1 MDWRH
6 RNRYRA
12 SFAGLQQ
19 VGAHHHGGRQV
30 KALRIKD
37 VATKIG
43 LGQSTIYR
51 LVAQGDFPK
60 PFEIMPK
67 RNAWLEEDV
76 DAWLAQRAGRTQA
89 ADADRSNITT
99 FPASPAQ

>member
-1 MDWRH
+1 M
-6 RNRYRA
+6 
-12 SFAGLQQ
+12 
-19 VGAHHHGGRQV
+19 

-89 ADADRSNITT
+89 ADTDRSNIAT